1 MAWIGLPFYGYC
13 PMTVTTNDDGTEQE
27 SLGAGKITKAVI
39 SYAGENDSDSSELWA
54 GDRREQMG
62 NGAPSAKLTIDRS
75 FLSLEDEAEL
85 GGHHYD
91 ASTKTLERKES
102 DTPAIVRVAA
112 LGKLKD
118 PQRKVLYRLV
128 GYYRASFDPV
138 DDSLN
143 TAAKSVSY
151 GTTKLSGAAECNCD
165 GNFEKKQEF
174 DDFSNALAALKAFLN
189 IKE

>member
-27 SLGAGKITKAVI
+27 SLGTGKITKAVI
-39 SYAGENDSDSSELWA
+39 SYAGENDSDSGELWA
-54 GDRREQMG
+54 GDRREQRD

>member
-54 GDRREQMG
+54 GDRREQRD

-91 ASTKTLERKES
+91 ASTT
-102 DTPAIVRVAA
+102 
-112 LGKLKD
+112 
-118 PQRKVLYRLV
+118 
-128 GYYRASFDPV
+128 
-138 DDSLN
+138 
-143 TAAKSVSY
+143 VSY
-151 GTTKLSGAAECNCD
+151 THLMPSGMPGRLCGAD
-165 GNFEKKQEF
+165 HPGH
-174 DDFSNALAALKAFLN
+174 LL
-189 IKE
+189 IGG